1 MSIKLKDKEKELLK
15 EQIQEFFR
23 EERGEEIGVIAS
35 EAVLDFFMENLGD
48 KIYNKALDDSRIWF
62 TERLQDIEIDY
73 DLLYQQ

>member
-48 KIYNKALDDSRIWF
+48 KIYNKALDDTRIWF

>member
-1 MSIKLKDKEKELLK
+1 MSIKLKDKEKKLLK

-48 KIYNKALDDSRIWF
+48 KIYNKALDDTRIWF

>member
-48 KIYNKALDDSRIWF
+48 RIYNKALDDSKIWF